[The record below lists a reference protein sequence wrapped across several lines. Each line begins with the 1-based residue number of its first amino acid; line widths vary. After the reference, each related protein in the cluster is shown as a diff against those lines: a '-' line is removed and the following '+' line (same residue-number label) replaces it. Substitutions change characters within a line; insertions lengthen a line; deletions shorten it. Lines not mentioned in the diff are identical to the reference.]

1 MGGLRFTR
9 GDLATY
15 ALLSKAGSDI
25 KDGMR
30 QHGMTR
36 ASEVTPETISDTQ
49 LTETTPGTEDMIYDS
64 DSGQYLPK
72 YLGKNSQ
79 PTEQAQTQL
88 NTPADGE
95 SESPDGVL
103 PSFTAKTAKSY
114 KMGNKVQDTPFS
126 QEQVDAQRFRNQA
139 DVSSRFG
146 NFREAA
152 ALQGLSKVREEEGV
166 TTQIKN
172 NVELGLSR
180 DHSDLKGMDREWKQI
195 ALAAEANLKAGRY
208 NEYAALAKGAEGLQG
223 KLLNNAMDKAD
234 LLTDPHA
241 KLTAQLDAYN
251 RYVLDARTGG
261 GVTKNQDDSFTI
273 KLSDGGEFT
282 AKSDEDI
289 AKVGMYLRDPG
300 TVRKLQQEAYVKRRD
315 REASREDK
323 AWEWQNK
330 PMEVGKDSTVFQPST
345 GKTFSPGNARG
356 FDPKE
361 AGQVLDDTR
370 KILLERS
377 GNFDQATGKWNWS
390 PETTTKAVVAERLF
404 MKNPTLGPSQL
415 ADIADNGKIGIA
427 EIEVGGKR
435 QKVQAVT
442 HNGNTYLLGGGDAG
456 HAMPGAPGKA
466 AAPQVTT
473 TGLGTRDVRGKIS
486 PAPGAPGLTPIAP
499 QRKAEPVAYNAPELD
514 KLAVAAAE
522 ETGVPPK
529 LLLAVKNAGEKSNND
544 QVSKKGASG
553 VMQFMPETAKAYGVD
568 PTNPESAIRGAGR
581 YLAELIKQYR
591 GNVAAAV
598 AHYNGGAT
606 QGTLVAAGKEPTYPE
621 TRAYLERVLAAAG

>member
-1 MGGLRFTR
+1 MGRSKFGNFLRDFTAAYGVTNGLVRDVAM
-9 GDLATY
+9 GQA
-15 ALLSKAGSDI
+15 ANVKPEE
-25 KDGMR
+25 
-30 QHGMTR
+30 
-36 ASEVTPETISDTQ
+36 SESTT
-49 LTETTPGTEDMIYDS
+49 LNETTPDRENMAYDS
-64 DSGQYLPK
+64 DTGQYLPK

-79 PTEQAQTQL
+79 PTEQAQAQL
-88 NTPADGE
+88 NTPADGT

-146 NFREAA
+146 NFRDAA
-152 ALQGLSKVREEEGV
+152 ALQGLAKTRDEEGV
-166 TTQIKN
+166 TSQIRAGAMEGLKNTQDMKDEEKMFSI
-172 NVELGLSR
+172 S
-180 DHSDLKGMDREWKQI
+180 KGMYEQALKLNRPD
-195 ALAAEANLKAGRY
+195 LAAGYY
-208 NEYAALAKGAEGLQG
+208 NQMTTNRDV
-223 KLLNNAMDKAD
+223 LLNRANERAD
-234 LLTDPHA
+234 RVYRATGNLSGYVDS
-241 KLTAQLDAYN
+241 YN
-251 RYVLDARTGG
+251 RYVADGMTIDAFKRNEDGSHVFTMNDGTGK
-261 GVTKNQDDSFTI
+261 TR
-273 KLSDGGEFT
+273 
-282 AKSDEDI
+282 DI
-289 AKVGMYLRDPG
+289 AVPKEKTQEYLMALRDPK
-300 TVRKLQQEAYVKRRD
+300 RMAELEAKRAEILFKASADAQE
-315 REASREDK
+315 
-323 AWEWQNK
+323 QLNK
-330 PMEVGKDSTVFQPST
+330 PVAVGKDQTLVVPST
-345 GKTFSPGNARG
+345 GQTFSPGNARG

-415 ADIADNGKIGIA
+415 ADIADNGKTGIA

-442 HNGNTYLLGGGDAG
+442 HNGNTYLLGGGDVG
-456 HAMPGAPGKA
+456 HATPGAPGKA
-466 AAPQVTT
+466 AAPQGTT

-486 PAPGAPGLTPIAP
+486 PAPSAPGLTPIAP

-544 QVSKKGASG
+544 QVSKKGAAG

-581 YLAELIKQYR
+581 YLADLIKQYR

-598 AHYNGGAT
+598 AHYNGGST